1 MKAIPTMKTPL
12 RLRTFLLPVILAV
25 AAFGTAACSKE
36 ERSDLKADAA
46 NALDKA
52 KTAMSGAWD
61 DVKAYSFEKK
71 EDFVASTKAMS
82 SKLDAEISELRAKY
96 ADAKADASRSA
107 AMEKLTSAR
116 ADFDEKMS
124 ALGKASA
131 DTWEQAKRE
140 AIAAWDRLQAAYHEA
155 KAD

>member
-1 MKAIPTMKTPL
+1 MKAIPTMKTAL
-12 RLRTFLLPVILAV
+12 RIRTLLLPALLAA

-46 NALDKA
+46 SALDKA
-52 KTAMSGAWD
+52 KTAVSDAWS
-61 DVKAYSFEKK
+61 DVKAYSYEKK
-71 EDFVASTKAMS
+71 DDFVASTNAMS
-82 SKLDAEISELRAKY
+82 AKLDAEISELRAKY
-96 ADAKADASRSA
+96 AGAKADASRSA

-116 ADFDEKMS
+116 AEFGEKMS

-140 AIAAWDRLQAAYHEA
+140 AIAAWDRLQAAYQEA